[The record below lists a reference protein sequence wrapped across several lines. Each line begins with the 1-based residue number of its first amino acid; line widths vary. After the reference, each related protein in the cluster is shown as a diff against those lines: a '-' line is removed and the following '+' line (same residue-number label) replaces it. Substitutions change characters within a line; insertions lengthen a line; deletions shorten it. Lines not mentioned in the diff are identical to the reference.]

1 MTGGEV
7 EQMLAEEEAA
17 ELSKKPLDEILA
29 DDPGRMIE
37 EEVDEADEEFR
48 NSDENLEVDE
58 INRRVEDAGSVI
70 MEVVTPEE
78 GFATADSLGEI
89 EDEHAQSKKA
99 QQEDMNQE
107 NPEQEEWNIEFEV
120 VSPIDDSE
128 SSDEGEDLTQ
138 EGESFSTDD
147 DSEEMTL
154 WIHRQ
159 NT

>member
-1 MTGGEV
+1 M
-7 EQMLAEEEAA
+7 EA
-17 ELSKKPLDEILA
+17 
-29 DDPGRMIE
+29 
-37 EEVDEADEEFR
+37 V
-48 NSDENLEVDE
+48 N
-58 INRRVEDAGSVI
+58 
-70 MEVVTPEE
+70 PEE
-78 GFATADSLGEI
+78 DFATANSLDEI
-89 EDEHAQSKKA
+89 EDEHAQSEKA
-99 QQEDMNQE
+99 QQEDMNQG
-107 NPEQEEWNIEFEV
+107 NAEQEEWNIEFEV